1 MKKLALIT
9 LVAATAATSFGQGF
23 LDWGNAFAGGER
35 HPIYGPEAGNP
46 GLSISGQSALGTPVG
61 ATAYSGGLLTGT
73 GFTFAIYAGPANAAD
88 STALSLLV
96 STTFRTTT
104 ATGLPKGLV
113 LGGTVTVPGVT
124 AGNSAKFQVRA
135 WDNAGGTL
143 TSWAQATQAVGGSPF
158 IGSSSV
164 VTSGL
169 LGGVDSLGNIV
180 ANPATIGW
188 TSFNIYAV
196 PEPSTFV
203 LAGLGAAGLLIFRRR
218 K

>member
-1 MKKLALIT
+1 MKKIALIT

-35 HPIYGPEAGNP
+35 HPIYGPEVGNP
-46 GLSISGQSALGTPVG
+46 GLSITGQSALGTPAGSTV
-61 ATAYSGGLLTGT
+61 YSGGLLTGT
-73 GFTFAIYAGPANAAD
+73 GYTFAIYAGPSSAAD
-88 STALSLLV
+88 SGALSLLV

-113 LGGTVTVPGVT
+113 TGATVSVPGVT
-124 AGNSAKFQVRA
+124 AGNSAKFQIRA

-143 TSWAQATQAVGGSPF
+143 TSWALATQAVGGSPAVGF
-158 IGSSSV
+158 SSV
-164 VTSGL
+164 VTSAA
-169 LGGVDSLGNIV
+169 LGGIDSLGNIV
-180 ANPATIGW
+180 ANPSTIGW

-218 K
+218 N